1 MRSDLLVP
9 DQPVAGAKVRVATVS
24 GPVDLTVP
32 KRSNTGKIMRLR
44 CRGVQSTGGKGDHL
58 LELQVMLPGST

>member
-1 MRSDLLVP
+1 MLNPQNHLCARFTCTSRHSWLSE
-9 DQPVAGAKVRVATVS
+9 RT
-24 GPVDLTVP
+24 